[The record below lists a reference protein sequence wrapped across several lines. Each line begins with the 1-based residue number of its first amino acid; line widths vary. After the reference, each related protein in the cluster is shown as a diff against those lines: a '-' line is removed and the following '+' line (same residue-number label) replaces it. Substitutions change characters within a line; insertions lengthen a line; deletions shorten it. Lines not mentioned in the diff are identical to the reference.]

1 MSFDSFEEIIRFA
14 IGKEEEAVAFYE
26 DAGRKEPYSAAR
38 QLFSDFAAEERKH
51 VDLLSGY
58 LKGEKKVE
66 DYQFEWI
73 PDLKSSNY
81 LVDLKFEEGMAY
93 PDLLRLAMKREEGS
107 LRLYNDLQMK
117 AEEEEVIKIFKMLS
131 QEEAKHKLALETLY
145 DDYMA
150 GQGD

>member
-14 IGKEEEAVAFYE
+14 IGKEEEAVTFYE

-73 PDLKSSNY
+73 PDLKRSNY